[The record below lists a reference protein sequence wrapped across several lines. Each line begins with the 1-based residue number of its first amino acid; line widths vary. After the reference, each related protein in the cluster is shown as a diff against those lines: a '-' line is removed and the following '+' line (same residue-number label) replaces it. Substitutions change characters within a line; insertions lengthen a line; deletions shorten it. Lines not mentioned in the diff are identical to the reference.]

1 MPEDGLA
8 GLVDPEGRRNLMV
21 ATLSHGN
28 KNKLQRGL
36 RRCPRDRGHV
46 ARHTKAAHTA
56 SRQQLFED
64 VGGVKVISHWL
75 RQAVTLNVNPMASW

>member
-56 SRQQLFED
+56 SRQQLFETSAES
-64 VGGVKVISHWL
+64 GNN
-75 RQAVTLNVNPMASW
+75 QPPVTSTR